1 MSEKSLFKK
10 FISAYKTAN
19 KKIIVS
25 TKFKNWLSDFVG
37 ADLDVNNIS
46 SWAEINKHADL
57 DKFVENKPQEGSSF
71 YYGKY
76 IPNGNFPSHNL
87 RFNAFD
93 NNSGL
98 IIFDERK
105 SEIDGFTIKKELFL
119 KGTGK
124 IPNLFLYLI
133 PTISFCKSE
142 VGIPFLD

>member
-71 YYGKY
+71 YYGKFF
-76 IPNGNFPSHNL
+76 PNGQFPSHNL
-87 RFNAFD
+87 RFKAFD
-93 NNSGL
+93 PSSAFL
-98 IIFDERK
+98 IYADK
-105 SEIDGFTIKKELFL
+105 QSEIEGFTIKKEIFL
-119 KGTGK
+119 NP
-124 IPNLFLYLI
+124 IQ
-133 PTISFCKSE
+133 
-142 VGIPFLD
+142 